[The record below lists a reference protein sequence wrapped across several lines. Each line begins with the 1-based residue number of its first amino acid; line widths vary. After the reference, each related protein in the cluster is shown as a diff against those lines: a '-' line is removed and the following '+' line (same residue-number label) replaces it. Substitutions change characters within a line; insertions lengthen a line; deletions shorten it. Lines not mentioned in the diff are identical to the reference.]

1 MEALTGEKLSVG
13 PPYFNLATGPLALL
27 LAAVMAAGP
36 LLRWRRDNAKAL
48 LNRISIPI
56 LVAAAALF
64 ALALFTTGMSVLALL
79 GLALAA
85 GVGVASFAPLW
96 KRNLRR
102 TPIHTYG
109 MIIAHFGIAVALVGM
124 ASESSF
130 TEERLVAAK
139 PGDEISVNQW
149 KLKFEAIEPVAGPNW
164 TALEARMTAQY
175 GDGAVHEIQPQ
186 NRMFPTAQT
195 QTSEAALLT
204 RWNGQLY
211 VVLGDGDNEG
221 RWQVRVW
228 WKPFV
233 TLIWLGGILVAI
245 GGFLAMIGR
254 LRRGYKQRKQREFV
268 EAML

>member
-1 MEALTGEKLSVG
+1 
-13 PPYFNLATGPLALL
+13 
-27 LAAVMAAGP
+27 MAAGP
-36 LLRWRRDNAKAL
+36 LLRWRRDNPKTL
-48 LNRISIPI
+48 LNRISIPV

-64 ALALFTTGMSVLALL
+64 ALVAFTSGMSILSLL
-79 GLALAA
+79 GMALAA
-85 GVGVASFAPLW
+85 GVAVASFAPLW

-102 TPIHTYG
+102 TPVHTYG
-109 MIIAHFGIAVALVGM
+109 MIIAHFGVAVALVGM
-124 ASESSF
+124 AAESSF

-139 PGDEISVNQW
+139 PGDEITVNKW
-149 KLKFEAIEPVAGPNW
+149 KLQFQAIEPVAGPNW

-175 GDGAVHEIQPQ
+175 GDGVLHEIEPQ
-186 NRMFPTAQT
+186 NRMFAAAQT

-211 VVLGDGDNEG
+211 VVLGEGDSED

-233 TLIWLGGILVAI
+233 PLIWYGGILIAL
-245 GGFLAMIGR
+245 GGLLAMVGR
-254 LRRGYKQRKQREFV
+254 LRRGYQHRKQREFT